1 MKYGGSMKGWW
12 GKILRVDL
20 TNDKVWVQ
28 EYSPDVAQN
37 FIGGRGLAAK
47 ILWDEVKNVDP
58 LGPENKLVF
67 ASGPFNGLPT
77 PSGGKMVIAAKSPL
91 TGGYGDGNLGT
102 MATVHLRKAGYDAIV
117 VEGKAKKPVYL
128 YIENDDVAILSAE
141 GLWGKDTFET
151 EKELKKIHGKNV
163 GVLSI
168 GPAGE
173 NLVRYAVVI
182 SQEGRAAG
190 RPGMGA
196 VMGSKKLKAVVIKGT
211 KEIPVADK
219 KKLQELSR
227 EAYEAIQNSPAYPFW
242 KRQGTMAAVEWT
254 NENSAL
260 PTKNFSDGSFEFA
273 RSIDGYT
280 MEGMKVSQRG
290 CPYCNMPCG
299 NVVLDAEGHESELD
313 YENVALLGSNLGL
326 GKLNEVSVLNRIA
339 DEMGMDTISLGDS
352 IAFIMEAKERG
363 LIEEDAPVFG
373 DFKKAKQL
381 ALDIAYRR
389 GELGN
394 FGAEGVM
401 RMAQKLNAHDF
412 AMHVKGLEI
421 SGYNCFIY
429 PAMALAFGTSSIG
442 AHHKEA
448 WVIAWEIGSAPIEGE
463 KAQKVE
469 YKITYDPEKAAK
481 VIELQRLRGGLF
493 EMLTACRLPWVEV
506 GLSLD
511 YYPKLLEAIT
521 GVKYTWDDLYKAADR
536 VYALIRAY
544 WVREFEGNWDRKMD
558 YPPERWFKEGL
569 KSGPHKGQHLEKEK
583 YDTLLSEYYK
593 LRGWDER
600 GIPKKETLKELGL
613 EEVIPELE
621 KVTKLE

>member
-1 MKYGGSMKGWW
+1 MKGWW
-12 GKILRVDL
+12 GRILRVDL
-20 TNDKVWVQ
+20 TDNKVWVQ
-28 EYSPDVAQN
+28 EYSEEVAKN
-37 FIGGRGLAAK
+37 FIGGRGLAAW
-47 ILWDEVKNVDP
+47 ILWNEAKNVDP
-58 LGPENKLVF
+58 LGPDNKLIF

-102 MATVHLRKAGYDAIV
+102 MATVHLRKAGYDALV
-117 VEGKAKKPVYL
+117 VEGKAKKPVYI
-128 YIENDDVAILSAE
+128 YIEDDNVSILSAE
-141 GLWGKDTFET
+141 GLWGKSTFET
-151 EKELKKIHGKNV
+151 EKELKEIHGKNV

-168 GPAGE
+168 GPGGE
-173 NLVRYAVVI
+173 NLVKYAVVI

-219 KKLQELSR
+219 EKLRGLSQ
-227 EAYEAIQNSPAYPFW
+227 EAYNAILNSPGYPFW
-242 KRQGTMAAVEWT
+242 HRQGTMAAVEWT

-260 PTKNFSDGSFEFA
+260 PTRNFSDGIFEFA
-273 RSIDGYT
+273 RSIDGFT
-280 MEGMKVSQRG
+280 MEGMKVKQRG

-299 NVVLDAEGHESELD
+299 NVVLDADGQESELD
-313 YENVALLGSNLGL
+313 YENVALLGSNLGI

-339 DEMGMDTISLGDS
+339 DEMGLDTISLGNT
-352 IAFIMEAKERG
+352 IGFMMELKEKG
-363 LIEEDAPVFG
+363 ILKNEDAPEFG

-394 FGAEGVM
+394 LAAEGVK
-401 RMAQKLNAHDF
+401 AISEKVGGKDI
-412 AMHVKGLEI
+412 AMHVKGLEV

-429 PAMALAFGTSSIG
+429 PAMALAFGTTAIG

-448 WVIAWEIGSAPIEGE
+448 WVIAWEIGTAPIEGE

-469 YKITYDPEKAAK
+469 YNITYDPEKAAK

-493 EMLTACRLPWVEV
+493 EMLTACRLPWVEI

-511 YYPKLLEAIT
+511 YYPKLIEAIT

-536 VYALIRAY
+536 VYALMRAY
-544 WVREFEGNWDRKMD
+544 WVREFNGNWSREMD

-569 KSGPHKGQHLEKEK
+569 KSGPYKGQHLDKEK
-583 YDTLLSEYYK
+583 YDALLSEYYK
-593 LRGWDER
+593 LRGWSEK
-600 GIPKKETLKELGL
+600 GIPKKETLKDLGL
-613 EEVIPELE
+613 EFVIPELE
-621 KVTKLE
+621 KATKLE

>member
-1 MKYGGSMKGWW
+1 MKGWW
-12 GKILRVDL
+12 GRILRVDL
-20 TNDKVWVQ
+20 TDNKVWVQ
-28 EYSPDVAQN
+28 EYSEEVAKN
-37 FIGGRGLAAK
+37 FIGGRGLAAW
-47 ILWDEVKNVDP
+47 ILWNEAKNVDP
-58 LGPENKLVF
+58 LGPDNKLIF

-102 MATVHLRKAGYDAIV
+102 MATVHLRKAGYDALV
-117 VEGKAKKPVYL
+117 VEGKAKKPVYI
-128 YIENDDVAILSAE
+128 YIEDDNVSILSAE
-141 GLWGKDTFET
+141 GLWGKTTFET
-151 EKELKKIHGKNV
+151 EKELKEIHGKNV

-168 GPAGE
+168 GPGGE
-173 NLVRYAVVI
+173 NLVKYAVVI

-219 KKLQELSR
+219 EKLRGLSQ
-227 EAYEAIQNSPAYPFW
+227 EAYNAILNSPGYPFW
-242 KRQGTMAAVEWT
+242 HRQGTMAAVEWT

-260 PTKNFSDGSFEFA
+260 PTRNFSDGIFEFA
-273 RSIDGYT
+273 RSIDGFT
-280 MEGMKVSQRG
+280 MEGMKVKQRG

-299 NVVLDAEGHESELD
+299 NVVLDADGQESELD
-313 YENVALLGSNLGL
+313 YENVALLGSNLGI

-339 DEMGMDTISLGDS
+339 DEMGLDTISLGNT
-352 IAFIMEAKERG
+352 IGFMMELKEKG
-363 LIEEDAPVFG
+363 ILKNEDAPEFG

-394 FGAEGVM
+394 LAAEGVK
-401 RMAQKLNAHDF
+401 AISENVGGKDF
-412 AMHVKGLEI
+412 AMHVKGLEV

-429 PAMALAFGTSSIG
+429 PAMALAFGTTAIG

-448 WVIAWEIGSAPIEGE
+448 WVIAWEIGTAPIEGE

-469 YKITYDPEKAAK
+469 YNITYDPEKAAK

-493 EMLTACRLPWVEV
+493 EMLTACRLPWVEI

-511 YYPKLLEAIT
+511 YYPKLIEAIT

-536 VYALIRAY
+536 VYALMRAY
-544 WVREFEGNWDRKMD
+544 WVREFNGNWSREMD

-569 KSGPHKGQHLEKEK
+569 KSGPYKGQHLDKEK
-583 YDTLLSEYYK
+583 YDALLSEYYK
-593 LRGWDER
+593 LRGWSEK
-600 GIPKKETLKELGL
+600 GIPKKETLKDLGL
-613 EEVIPELE
+613 EFVIPELE
-621 KVTKLE
+621 KATKLE

>member
-1 MKYGGSMKGWW
+1 MAMKGWW
-12 GKILRVDL
+12 GRILRIDL
-20 TNDKVWVQ
+20 TNNKVRVQ
-28 EYSPDVAQN
+28 EYSPEIAKK
-37 FIGGRGLAAK
+37 FIGGRGLAAW
-47 ILWDEVKNVDP
+47 ILWNEAKGVDP
-58 LGPENKLVF
+58 LGPDNKLVF
-67 ASGPFNGLPT
+67 AAGPFNGLPT
-77 PSGGKMVIAAKSPL
+77 PSGGKLVVAAKSPL

-117 VEGKAKKPVYL
+117 VEGRAKKPVYI
-128 YIENDDVAILSAE
+128 YIEDDNVSILSAE
-141 GLWGKDTFET
+141 GLWGLDTFKT
-151 EKELKKIHGKNV
+151 EEELKKIHGKNV
-163 GVLSI
+163 GILSI
-168 GPAGE
+168 GPGGE
-173 NLVRYAVVI
+173 NLVRYAVVM

-196 VMGSKKLKAVVIKGT
+196 VMGSKKLKAVVIRGT

-219 KKLQELSR
+219 KKLSELSR
-227 EAYEAIQNSPAYPFW
+227 EAYQAILNSPAYPFW
-242 KRQGTMAAVEWT
+242 HRQGTMAAIEWT

-260 PTKNFSDGSFEFA
+260 PTRNFQDGSFEFA

-280 MEGMKVSQRG
+280 LEGMKVKQRG

-299 NVVLDAEGHESELD
+299 NVVLDAEGKESELD
-313 YENVALLGSNLGL
+313 YENVALLGSNLGI
-326 GKLNEVSVLNRIA
+326 GKLNEVSVLNRLA
-339 DEMGMDTISLGDS
+339 DMYGIDTISLGVS
-352 IAFIMEAKERG
+352 ISFVMEAVERG
-363 LIEEDAPVFG
+363 LLKEGPTFG
-373 DFKKAKQL
+373 DFKGAKQL
-381 ALDIAYRR
+381 VEDIAFRR

-394 FGAEGVM
+394 FAAEGVM
-401 RMAQKLNAHDF
+401 RMAEKLGDDSF
-412 AMHVKGLEI
+412 AMHSKGLEV
-421 SGYNCFIY
+421 SGYNSYIY
-429 PAMALAFGTSSIG
+429 PAMALAFATSSIG

-448 WVIAWEIGSAPIEGE
+448 WVIAWEIGTAPIEGE
-463 KAQKVE
+463 QAKKVE

-544 WVREFEGNWDRKMD
+544 WVRELGEKWGRHMD
-558 YPPERWFKEGL
+558 YPPKRWFIEGL
-569 KSGPHKGQHLEKEK
+569 KSGPYKGQHLDREK
-583 YDTLLSEYYK
+583 YDALLSEYYR

-600 GIPKKETLKELGL
+600 GVPKKETLKELGL

-621 KVTKLE
+621 QVTRLE

>member
-1 MKYGGSMKGWW
+1 MKGWW
-12 GKILRVDL
+12 GRILRVDL
-20 TNDKVWVQ
+20 TNNKVWVQ
-28 EYSPDVAQN
+28 EYPEEVAKN
-37 FIGGRGLAAK
+37 FIGGRGLAAW
-47 ILWDEVKNVDP
+47 ILWNEAKNVDP

-77 PSGGKMVIAAKSPL
+77 PSGGKMVIAAKSPI

-128 YIENDDVAILSAE
+128 YIEDDNVSILSAE
-141 GLWGKDTFET
+141 GLWGKTTFET
-151 EKELKKIHGKNV
+151 EKELKEIHGKNV

-168 GPAGE
+168 GPGGE
-173 NLVRYAVVI
+173 NLVKYAVVI

-219 KKLQELSR
+219 EKLRELSQ
-227 EAYEAIQNSPAYPFW
+227 EAYDAILNSPGYPFW
-242 KRQGTMAAVEWT
+242 HRQGTMAAVEWT

-260 PTKNFSDGSFEFA
+260 PTRNFSDGSFEFA

-280 MEGMKVSQRG
+280 MEGMKVKQRG

-299 NVVLDAEGHESELD
+299 NVVLDADGQESELD
-313 YENVALLGSNLGL
+313 YENVALLGSNLGI

-339 DEMGMDTISLGDS
+339 DEMGLDTISLGVS
-352 IAFIMEAKERG
+352 ISYVMEAKEKG
-363 LIEEDAPVFG
+363 IIKDDDAPEFG

-394 FGAEGVM
+394 LAAEGVKVM
-401 RMAQKLNAHDF
+401 SEKLGAKDF
-412 AMHVKGLEI
+412 AMHVKGLEV
-421 SGYNCFIY
+421 SGYNCYIY
-429 PAMALAFGTSSIG
+429 PGMALAYGTSAIG

-448 WVIAWEIGSAPIEGE
+448 WVIAWEIGTAPIEGE

-493 EMLTACRLPWVEV
+493 EMLTACRLPWVEI

-544 WVREFEGNWDRKMD
+544 WVREYNGNWSRGMD

-569 KSGPHKGQHLEKEK
+569 KSGPYKGQHLDKEK
-583 YDTLLSEYYK
+583 YDALLSEYYK

-600 GIPKKETLKELGL
+600 GIPKKETLKELNL
-613 EEVIPELE
+613 EFVIPELE

>member
-1 MKYGGSMKGWW
+1 MKGWW

>member
-1 MKYGGSMKGWW
+1 MKGWW
-12 GKILRVDL
+12 GRILRVDL
-20 TNDKVWVQ
+20 TDNKVWVQ
-28 EYSPDVAQN
+28 EYSEEVAKS
-37 FIGGRGLAAK
+37 FIGGRGLAVW
-47 ILWDEVKNVDP
+47 ILWNEVKNVDP
-58 LGPENKLVF
+58 LGPDNKLIF

-102 MATVHLRKAGYDAIV
+102 MATVHLRKAGYDALV
-117 VEGKAKKPVYL
+117 VEGKAKKPVYI
-128 YIENDDVAILSAE
+128 YIEDDNVSILSAE
-141 GLWGKDTFET
+141 GLWGKTTFET
-151 EKELKKIHGKNV
+151 EKELKEIHGKNA

-168 GPAGE
+168 GPGGE
-173 NLVRYAVVI
+173 NLVKYAVVI

-219 KKLQELSR
+219 EKLRGLSQ
-227 EAYEAIQNSPAYPFW
+227 EAYNAILNSPGYPFW
-242 KRQGTMAAVEWT
+242 HRQGTMAAVEWT

-260 PTKNFSDGSFEFA
+260 PTRNFSDGIFEFA
-273 RSIDGYT
+273 RSIDGFT
-280 MEGMKVSQRG
+280 MEGMKVKQRG

-299 NVVLDAEGHESELD
+299 NVVLDADGQESELD
-313 YENVALLGSNLGL
+313 YENVALLGSNLGI

-339 DEMGMDTISLGDS
+339 DEMGLDTISLGNT
-352 IAFIMEAKERG
+352 IGFMMELKEKG
-363 LIEEDAPVFG
+363 ILKNEDAPEFG

-394 FGAEGVM
+394 LAAEGVK
-401 RMAQKLNAHDF
+401 AISEKVGGKDI
-412 AMHVKGLEI
+412 AMHVKGLEV

-429 PAMALAFGTSSIG
+429 PAMALAFGTTAIG

-448 WVIAWEIGSAPIEGE
+448 WVIAWEIGTAPIEGE

-469 YKITYDPEKAAK
+469 YNITYDPEKAAK
-481 VIELQRLRGGLF
+481 VIELQRVRGGLF
-493 EMLTACRLPWVEV
+493 EMLTACRLPWVEI

-511 YYPKLLEAIT
+511 YYPKLIEAIT

-536 VYALIRAY
+536 VYALMRAY
-544 WVREFEGNWDRKMD
+544 WVREFNGNWSREMD

-569 KSGPHKGQHLEKEK
+569 KSGPYKGQHLDKEK
-583 YDTLLSEYYK
+583 YDALLSEYYK
-593 LRGWDER
+593 LRGWSEK
-600 GIPKKETLKELGL
+600 GIPKKEILKDLGL
-613 EEVIPELE
+613 EFVIPELG
-621 KVTKLE
+621 KVAKLE

>member
-1 MKYGGSMKGWW
+1 MKGWW
-12 GKILRVDL
+12 GRILRVDL
-20 TNDKVWVQ
+20 TDNKVWVQ
-28 EYSPDVAQN
+28 EYSEEVAKN
-37 FIGGRGLAAK
+37 FIGGRGLAAW
-47 ILWDEVKNVDP
+47 ILWNEVKNVDP
-58 LGPENKLVF
+58 LGPDNKLIF

-102 MATVHLRKAGYDAIV
+102 MATVHLRKAGYDALV
-117 VEGKAKKPVYL
+117 VEGKAKKPVYI
-128 YIENDDVAILSAE
+128 YIEDDNVSILSAE
-141 GLWGKDTFET
+141 GLWGKTTFET
-151 EKELKKIHGKNV
+151 EKELKEIHGKNV

-168 GPAGE
+168 GPGGE
-173 NLVRYAVVI
+173 NLVKYAVVI

-219 KKLQELSR
+219 EKLRGLSQ
-227 EAYEAIQNSPAYPFW
+227 EAYNAILNSPGYPFW
-242 KRQGTMAAVEWT
+242 HRQGTMAAVEWT

-260 PTKNFSDGSFEFA
+260 PTRNFSDGIFEFA
-273 RSIDGYT
+273 RSIDGFT
-280 MEGMKVSQRG
+280 MEGMKVKQRG

-299 NVVLDAEGHESELD
+299 NVVLDADGQESELD
-313 YENVALLGSNLGL
+313 YENVALLGSNLGI

-339 DEMGMDTISLGDS
+339 DEMGLDTISLGNT
-352 IAFIMEAKERG
+352 IGFMMELKEKG
-363 LIEEDAPVFG
+363 ILKNEDAPEFG

-394 FGAEGVM
+394 LAAEGVK
-401 RMAQKLNAHDF
+401 AISEKVGGKDI
-412 AMHVKGLEI
+412 AMHVKGLEV

-429 PAMALAFGTSSIG
+429 PAMALAFGTTAIG

-448 WVIAWEIGSAPIEGE
+448 WVIAWEIGTAPIEGE

-469 YKITYDPEKAAK
+469 YNITYDPEKAAK

-493 EMLTACRLPWVEV
+493 EMLTACRLPWVEI

-511 YYPKLLEAIT
+511 YYPKLIEAIT

-536 VYALIRAY
+536 VYALMRAY
-544 WVREFEGNWDRKMD
+544 WVREFNGNWSREMD

-569 KSGPHKGQHLEKEK
+569 KSGPYKGQHLDKEK
-583 YDTLLSEYYK
+583 YDALLSEYYK
-593 LRGWDER
+593 LRGWSEK
-600 GIPKKETLKELGL
+600 GIPKKESLKDLGL
-613 EEVIPELE
+613 EFVIPELE

>member
-1 MKYGGSMKGWW
+1 MKGWW
-12 GKILRVDL
+12 GRILRVDL
-20 TNDKVWVQ
+20 TDNKVWVQ
-28 EYSPDVAQN
+28 EYSEEVAKN
-37 FIGGRGLAAK
+37 FIGGRGLAAW
-47 ILWDEVKNVDP
+47 ILWNEVKNVDP
-58 LGPENKLVF
+58 LGPDNKLIF

-102 MATVHLRKAGYDAIV
+102 MATVHLRKAGYDALV
-117 VEGKAKKPVYL
+117 VEGKAKKPVYI
-128 YIENDDVAILSAE
+128 YIEDDNVSILSAE
-141 GLWGKDTFET
+141 GLWGKTTFET
-151 EKELKKIHGKNV
+151 EKELKEIHGKNV

-168 GPAGE
+168 GPGGE
-173 NLVRYAVVI
+173 NLVKYAVVI

-219 KKLQELSR
+219 EKLRGLSQ
-227 EAYEAIQNSPAYPFW
+227 EAYNAILNSPGYPFW
-242 KRQGTMAAVEWT
+242 HRQGTMAAVEWT

-260 PTKNFSDGSFEFA
+260 PTRNFSDGIFEFA
-273 RSIDGYT
+273 RSIDGFT
-280 MEGMKVSQRG
+280 MEGMKVKQRG

-299 NVVLDAEGHESELD
+299 NVVLDADGQESELD
-313 YENVALLGSNLGL
+313 YENVALLGSNLGI

-339 DEMGMDTISLGDS
+339 DEMGLDTISLGNT
-352 IAFIMEAKERG
+352 IGFMMELKEKG
-363 LIEEDAPVFG
+363 ILKNEDAPEFG

-394 FGAEGVM
+394 LAAEGVK
-401 RMAQKLNAHDF
+401 AISEKVGGKDI
-412 AMHVKGLEI
+412 AMHVKGLEV

-429 PAMALAFGTSSIG
+429 PAMALAFGTTAIG

-448 WVIAWEIGSAPIEGE
+448 WVIAWEIGTAPIEGE

-469 YKITYDPEKAAK
+469 YNITYDPEKAAK

-493 EMLTACRLPWVEV
+493 EMLTACRLPWVEI

-511 YYPKLLEAIT
+511 YYPKLIEAIT

-536 VYALIRAY
+536 VYALMRAY
-544 WVREFEGNWDRKMD
+544 WVREFNGNWSREMD

-569 KSGPHKGQHLEKEK
+569 KSGPYKGQHLDKEK
-583 YDTLLSEYYK
+583 YDALLSEYYK
-593 LRGWDER
+593 LRGWSEK
-600 GIPKKETLKELGL
+600 GIPKKETLKDLGL
-613 EEVIPELE
+613 EFVIPELE

>member
-1 MKYGGSMKGWW
+1 MKGWW
-12 GKILRVDL
+12 GRILRVDL
-20 TNDKVWVQ
+20 TNNKVWVQ
-28 EYSPDVAQN
+28 EYSPEVAKN
-37 FIGGRGLAAK
+37 FIGGRGLAAW
-47 ILWDEVKNVDP
+47 ILWNEAKNVDP

-102 MATVHLRKAGYDAIV
+102 MATVHLRKAGYDALV

-128 YIENDDVAILSAE
+128 YIEDDNVSILSAE
-141 GLWGKDTFET
+141 GLWGKTTFET
-151 EKELKKIHGKNV
+151 EKELKEIHGKNV

-168 GPAGE
+168 GPGGE
-173 NLVRYAVVI
+173 NLVKYAVVV

-219 KKLQELSR
+219 EKLRELSQ
-227 EAYEAIQNSPAYPFW
+227 EAYNAILNSPGYPFW
-242 KRQGTMAAVEWT
+242 HRQGTMAAVEWT

-260 PTKNFSDGSFEFA
+260 PTRNFSDGSFEFA

-280 MEGMKVSQRG
+280 MEGMKVKQRG

-299 NVVLDAEGHESELD
+299 NVVLDAEGRESELD
-313 YENVALLGSNLGL
+313 YENVALLGSNLGI

-339 DEMGMDTISLGDS
+339 DEMGLDTISLGVS
-352 IAFIMEAKERG
+352 ISYVMEAKEKG
-363 LIEEDAPVFG
+363 IIKDDNAPEFG

-394 FGAEGVM
+394 LAAEGVKAM
-401 RMAQKLNAHDF
+401 SEKLGAKDF
-412 AMHVKGLEI
+412 AMHVKGLEV
-421 SGYNCFIY
+421 SGYNCYIY
-429 PAMALAFGTSSIG
+429 PAMALAYGTTAIG

-448 WVIAWEIGSAPIEGE
+448 WVIAWEIGTAPIEGE
-463 KAQKVE
+463 KAKKVE

-536 VYALIRAY
+536 VYALMRAY
-544 WVREFEGNWDRKMD
+544 WVREFNGNWGREMD

-569 KSGPHKGQHLEKEK
+569 KSGPYKGQHLEKDK
-583 YDTLLSEYYK
+583 YDALLSEYYK

-600 GIPKKETLKELGL
+600 GIPKKGTLKELGL
-613 EEVIPELE
+613 EFVVPELE

>member
-1 MKYGGSMKGWW
+1 MKGWW
-12 GKILRVDL
+12 GRILRVDL
-20 TNDKVWVQ
+20 TDNKVWVQ
-28 EYSPDVAQN
+28 EYSEEVAKN
-37 FIGGRGLAAK
+37 FIGGRGLAVW
-47 ILWDEVKNVDP
+47 ILWNEVKNVDP
-58 LGPENKLVF
+58 LGPDNKLIF

-102 MATVHLRKAGYDAIV
+102 MATVHLRKAGYDALV
-117 VEGKAKKPVYL
+117 VEGKAKKPVYI
-128 YIENDDVAILSAE
+128 YIEDDNVSILSAE
-141 GLWGKDTFET
+141 GLWGKTTFET
-151 EKELKKIHGKNV
+151 EKELKEIHGKNV

-168 GPAGE
+168 GPGGE
-173 NLVRYAVVI
+173 NLVKYAVVI

-219 KKLQELSR
+219 EKLRGLSQ
-227 EAYEAIQNSPAYPFW
+227 EAYNAILNSPGYPFW
-242 KRQGTMAAVEWT
+242 HRQGTMAAVEWT

-260 PTKNFSDGSFEFA
+260 PTRNFSDGIFEFA
-273 RSIDGYT
+273 RSIDGFT
-280 MEGMKVSQRG
+280 MEGMKVKQRG

-299 NVVLDAEGHESELD
+299 NVVLDADGQESELD
-313 YENVALLGSNLGL
+313 YENVALLGSNLGI

-339 DEMGMDTISLGDS
+339 DEMGLDTISLGNT
-352 IAFIMEAKERG
+352 IGFMMELKEKG
-363 LIEEDAPVFG
+363 ILKNEDAPEFG

-394 FGAEGVM
+394 LAAEGVK
-401 RMAQKLNAHDF
+401 AISEKVGGKDI
-412 AMHVKGLEI
+412 AMHVKGLEV

-429 PAMALAFGTSSIG
+429 PAMALAFGTTAIG

-448 WVIAWEIGSAPIEGE
+448 WVIAWEIGTAPIEGE

-469 YKITYDPEKAAK
+469 YNITYDPEKAAK

-493 EMLTACRLPWVEV
+493 EMLTACRLPWVEI

-511 YYPKLLEAIT
+511 YYPKLIEAIT

-536 VYALIRAY
+536 VYALMRAY
-544 WVREFEGNWDRKMD
+544 WVREFNGNWSREMD

-569 KSGPHKGQHLEKEK
+569 KSGPYKGQHLDKEK
-583 YDTLLSEYYK
+583 YDALLSEYYK
-593 LRGWDER
+593 LRGWSEK
-600 GIPKKETLKELGL
+600 GIPKKETLKDLGL
-613 EEVIPELE
+613 EFVIPELE

>member
-1 MKYGGSMKGWW
+1 MKGWW
-12 GKILRVDL
+12 GRILRVDL
-20 TNDKVWVQ
+20 TNNKVWVQ
-28 EYSPDVAQN
+28 EYSPEIAQQ
-37 FIGGRGLAAK
+37 FIGGRGLAIK
-47 ILWDEVKNVDP
+47 ILWDEVKGADP
-58 LGPENKLVF
+58 LGPENKLIF

-77 PSGGKMVIAAKSPL
+77 PSGGKMVVAAKSPL

-128 YIENDDVAILSAE
+128 YIENDNVSILSAE
-141 GLWGKDTFET
+141 GLWGLDTFKT
-151 EKELKKIHGKNV
+151 EEELKKIHGKNV
-163 GVLSI
+163 GILSI
-168 GPAGE
+168 GPGGE
-173 NLVRYAVVI
+173 NLVRYAVVM

-219 KKLQELSR
+219 AKLRELSK
-227 EAYEAIQNSPAYPFW
+227 EAYEAILNSPAYPFW
-242 KRQGTMAAVEWT
+242 HRQGTMAAVEWT

-260 PTKNFSDGSFEFA
+260 PTRNFSDGSFEFA

-280 MEGMKVSQRG
+280 LEGMKVKQRG

-299 NVVLDAEGHESELD
+299 NVVLDAEAQESELD

-326 GKLNEVSVLNRIA
+326 GKLNEVSVLNRLA
-339 DEMGMDTISLGDS
+339 DMYGLDTISLGVS
-352 IAFIMEAKERG
+352 ISFVMEAVERG
-363 LIEEDAPVFG
+363 LLEEGPTFG
-373 DFKKAKQL
+373 DFKGAKQL
-381 ALDIAYRR
+381 IEDIAFRR

-394 FGAEGVM
+394 FAAEGVM
-401 RMAQKLNAHDF
+401 RMSQKLGDDSF
-412 AMHVKGLEI
+412 AMHVKGLET

-448 WVIAWEIGSAPIEGE
+448 WVIAWEIGTAPIEGE
-463 KAQKVE
+463 QAKKVE

-521 GVKYTWDDLYKAADR
+521 GVKYTWDDLYRAADR

-544 WVREFEGNWDRKMD
+544 WVREFNGNWDRKKD
-558 YPPERWFKEGL
+558 YPPKRWFIEGL
-569 KSGPHKGQHLEKEK
+569 KSGPYKGMHLDEKQ
-583 YDTLLSEYYK
+583 YDKLLSEYYR

-613 EEVIPELE
+613 DFVIPELE

>member
-1 MKYGGSMKGWW
+1 MKGWW
-12 GKILRVDL
+12 GRILRVDL
-20 TNDKVWVQ
+20 TDNKIWVQ
-28 EYSPDVAQN
+28 EYSPDVAQQ
-37 FIGGRGLAAK
+37 FIGGRGLAIK
-47 ILWDEVKNVDP
+47 ILWDEVKGADP

-67 ASGPFNGLPT
+67 AAGPFNGLPT
-77 PSGGKMVIAAKSPL
+77 PSGGKLVVAAKSPL

-128 YIENDDVAILSAE
+128 YIENDNVSILSAE
-141 GLWGKDTFET
+141 GLWGLDTFKT
-151 EKELKKIHGKNV
+151 EEELKKIHGKNV
-163 GVLSI
+163 GILSI
-168 GPAGE
+168 GPGGE
-173 NLVRYAVVI
+173 NLVRYAVVM

-260 PTKNFSDGSFEFA
+260 PTRNFSDGSFEFA

-280 MEGMKVSQRG
+280 MEGMKVKQRG

-299 NVVLDAEGHESELD
+299 NVVLDAEAQESELD

-326 GKLNEVSVLNRIA
+326 GKLNEVSVLNRLA
-339 DEMGMDTISLGDS
+339 DMYGLDTISLGVS
-352 IAFIMEAKERG
+352 ISFVMEAVEKGLLKEG
-363 LIEEDAPVFG
+363 PTFG
-373 DFKKAKQL
+373 DFKGAKQL
-381 ALDIAYRR
+381 VEDIAFRR

-394 FGAEGVM
+394 FAAEGVM
-401 RMAQKLNAHDF
+401 RMSQKLGDDSF
-412 AMHVKGLEI
+412 AMHVKGLET

-448 WVIAWEIGSAPIEGE
+448 WVIAWEIGTAPIEGE
-463 KAQKVE
+463 QAKKVE

-536 VYALIRAY
+536 VYALIRAF
-544 WVREFEGNWDRKMD
+544 WVREFNGKWDRKMD
-558 YPPERWFKEGL
+558 YPPKRWFTEGL
-569 KSGPHKGQHLEKEK
+569 KSGPYKGMHLDEKQ
-583 YDTLLSEYYK
+583 YDKLLSEYYR